1 MILVIMFKPEDF
13 ELPLEKVLKLRVITD
28 EVDECTD
35 VEVLRRSLKEVSKL
49 LMKYQHLL
57 SAVLK
62 EQLLAN
68 IGKIGISDKS

>member
-1 MILVIMFKPEDF
+1 MFKPEDF
-13 ELPLEKVLKLRVITD
+13 ELPLEKVLKLRLITD

-68 IGKIGISDKS
+68 LGKIGISDKS

>member
-1 MILVIMFKPEDF
+1 MFKPEDF

>member
-1 MILVIMFKPEDF
+1 MFKPEDF

-68 IGKIGISDKS
+68 LGKIGISDKS

>member
-1 MILVIMFKPEDF
+1 MFKPEDF

-35 VEVLRRSLKEVSKL
+35 VEVLRQSLKDVSKL
-49 LMKYQHLL
+49 LMRYQHFL

-62 EQLLAN
+62 EQLTADL
-68 IGKIGISDKS
+68 GKIGISDKS